1 MQELYKPNLLSMYH
15 MPGKIFQVLAHLI
28 LTTPREKVYIPIIHT
43 NGQTEGCGR
52 ARPGCPSH
60 PLPWVSLRF
69 KIIQKILQ
77 SGCACYYLWC
87 VFKPFAEASGYLFQ
101 LVTDSRPRHSGC
113 CISAGYV
120 QDGMP
125 HTRLSLSPPSP
136 SLLFFVVA

>member
-43 NGQTEGCGR
+43 NGQTEGCGK

-60 PLPWVSLRF
+60 PLPWVSLRL
-69 KIIQKILQ
+69 KIIQKVLQ
-77 SGCACYYLWC
+77 SGCACYCLWC
-87 VFKPFAEASGYLFQ
+87 VFKPSAEASGYLFQ
-101 LVTDSRPRHSGC
+101 LVRFQTWHSGC
-113 CISAGYV
+113 CISAGHV

-125 HTRLSLSPPSP
+125 CTRLSLSPPSP
-136 SLLFFVVA
+136 SLLFFVAA